1 MAHAW
6 LARIGLAG
14 FEKSYPAQLSGG
26 MRRRVCLARTLAY
39 EPETILMDEPFGALD
54 AQLRLVMHDELLKL
68 WTGTRKTIVFV
79 THDLAEALT
88 LADRSRCSPRAPGA
102 SRRSRRSICP
112 GRAMCSASASTRNSA
127 HCTIG
132 YGPIW
137 KRASAV
143 TSW

>member
-1 MAHAW
+1 MQ
-6 LARIGLAG
+6 RVGLGG

-68 WTGTRKTIVFV
+68 WTGTRKTMVFV

-88 LADRSRCSPRAPGA
+88 LADRVAVFSSRPGRIRAIE
-102 SRRSRRSICP
+102 SSICR
-112 GRAMCSASASTRNSA
+112 GRAMCSACASTRISA
-127 HCTIG
+127 NCTTG
-132 YGPIW
+132 YGLTW
-137 KRASAV
+137 KRASVA
-143 TSW
+143 T